1 MSKLKEF
8 IKWTD
13 VALSLRELF
22 DEVKETL
29 KEHEEQFNELQ
40 QQNMLLLQQMQFQ
53 KEIIGDLKKRISV
66 IESRDRKTV
75 LGEQE
80 EQHAERRQISL
91 DPEN

>member
-1 MSKLKEF
+1 MRKLKEF

-13 VALSLRELF
+13 IALSLRELF

-29 KEHEEQFNELQ
+29 KEHEKQFNELH

-53 KEIIGDLKKRISV
+53 KEIIEDLRKRIAV
-66 IESRDRKTV
+66 IESRGPTTIHVD
-75 LGEQE
+75 QE
-80 EQHAERRQISL
+80 EQHSERRQIPL